1 MQPTILTHESAIIAL
16 AMLGMGVLL
25 PLFRFLVPLVY
36 FWPHPYAQIILLLSD
51 FVLLLTG
58 GLLFLTFRS
67 MLRRSEQKMRIR
79 GSSDY
84 GSGG

>member
-51 FVLLLTG
+51 FVLLTG
-58 GLLFLTFRS
+58 GLLFVTFHS
-67 MLRRSEQKMRIR
+67 MLEGIR
-79 GSSDY
+79 AENENKEFI
-84 GSGG
+84 

>member
-36 FWPHPYAQIILLLSD
+36 FWPHA
-51 FVLLLTG
+51 
-58 GLLFLTFRS
+58 
-67 MLRRSEQKMRIR
+67 
-79 GSSDY
+79 
-84 GSGG
+84 